1 MLSSESRLS
10 PEEATLIGV
19 GSINSGSGSG
29 SGLWLY
35 KSAWKI
41 GMTAISE
48 SCNSSRAMFEKIRH
62 ECVRKKKPKGGLGY
76 KIIVINRALVAD
88 IEVGVSRRS
97 DQFIVL
103 YVPKEPAGV
112 TRSLA
117 KWIGRQGYDIS
128 CHASHEW
135 GTV

>member
-1 MLSSESRLS
+1 MRCLS
-10 PEEATLIGV
+10 
-19 GSINSGSGSG
+19 
-29 SGLWLY
+29 
-35 KSAWKI
+35 
-41 GMTAISE
+41 
-48 SCNSSRAMFEKIRH
+48 KIRH
-62 ECVRKKKPKGGLGY
+62 ECVRKKKLKGGLGY

-88 IEVGVSRRS
+88 IEVGVSCRS

-128 CHASHEW
+128 CHASHEELSRVRH
-135 GTV
+135 GVGHLKSRKSEAEYGESGIVGRHPPI